1 MDNRRN
7 MPVGKSASQKRPD
20 TYLDQAF
27 SLNNLRPRIERESI
41 AKAEEGEK
49 VGSERETVTPP
60 GEMGVLIL
68 GDSGYTRQDERGGL
82 EQSTGLAGVSGL
94 PTRNRRAGQ
103 KAEAVGSAEAR
114 KPKTDL
120 LRLWA
125 EASRSL

>member
-49 VGSERETVTPP
+49 VYRGIRKNTKLQPGWGSP
-60 GEMGVLIL
+60 
-68 GDSGYTRQDERGGL
+68 D
-82 EQSTGLAGVSGL
+82 
-94 PTRNRRAGQ
+94 
-103 KAEAVGSAEAR
+103 
-114 KPKTDL
+114 
-120 LRLWA
+120 
-125 EASRSL
+125 